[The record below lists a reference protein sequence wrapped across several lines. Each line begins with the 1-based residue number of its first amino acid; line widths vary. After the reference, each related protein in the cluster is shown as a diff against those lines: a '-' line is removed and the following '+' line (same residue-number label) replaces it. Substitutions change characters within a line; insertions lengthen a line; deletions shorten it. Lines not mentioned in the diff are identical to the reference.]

1 MAQMSY
7 MEEVRAFEKIMQRGS
22 PYPWDFHLSS
32 ESGFA
37 GKDYHKYW
45 DYAETELLLKGE
57 VK

>member
-1 MAQMSY
+1 